1 MNQLQKVF
9 NYQDAQVRTVVKD
22 GEIWF
27 VAKDVCDIL
36 NVGNSSDVANRLDE
50 DEVDTIEV
58 TDALNRNQAT
68 NIVNE
73 PGLYSLILTS
83 RKPEA
88 KQFKRWVTHEVLPE
102 IRNTGQYNSVP
113 KDYKEALLQ
122 LVASI
127 EEKEKLEAQNKLM
140 APKADMYDILLS
152 ADNAQTMA
160 EVAKAFGLGRNKLF
174 SLLREKK
181 VLMSGG
187 PKHNL
192 PYQRYIDND
201 HFEVREVT
209 TIRGEQNINVSQT
222 LVTAKGLD
230 LIGRTLDKMAS

>member
-9 NYQDAQVRTVVKD
+9 NYQDTQVRTIVKD
-22 GEIWF
+22 GKTWF
-27 VAKDVCDIL
+27 VAKDVCEIL
-36 NVGNSSDVANRLDE
+36 EISKHRDAVSRLGE
-50 DEVDTIEV
+50 RQRGSVSLDTLGGKQQFAAISE
-58 TDALNRNQAT
+58 A
-68 NIVNE
+68 
-73 PGLYSLILTS
+73 GLYKLVFRSN
-83 RKPEA
+83 KPEA
-88 KQFKRWVTHEVLPE
+88 EKFTDWVTEEVLPE
-102 IRNTGQYNSVP
+102 IKKTGQYNSVP

-122 LVASI
+122 LVANI